1 MAHDEPGDP
10 GRGSIPEE
18 EGDLFIVLSCYICC
32 RCVDSKVPSVQ
43 NGVTRTLSEKGG
55 KLGRPWYCVFIF
67 RKIYLYRY
75 EIDKSLRYQALD
87 KNEG

>member
-1 MAHDEPGDP
+1 MSLETRAEAAFPRKRETYSLYCRAISVVDVWIAKCPVS
-10 GRGSIPEE
+10 RMGSREHCPK
-18 EGDLFIVLSCYICC
+18 
-32 RCVDSKVPSVQ
+32 R
-43 NGVTRTLSEKGG
+43 GG